1 MIQLVPSL
9 KSLILPT
16 GAIETSHLL
25 RHRLIVN
32 MIESKNFDKEVKVSQ
47 QEGRLPN
54 LSST

>member
-32 MIESKNFDKEVKVSQ
+32 VIESKNFDKEVKVSQ
-47 QEGRLPN
+47 QEGWLPN